1 MFDLNLQVRLKQAQ
15 NALREGRLDEAFA
28 IANEKAI
35 REHRGGQILLE
46 SLVQPHLERAACH
59 LTEGRLRE
67 AHLDVERSIA
77 AGGHRPQATALRKKI
92 QEAQDLEELEV

>member
-28 IANEKAI
+28 LANEKAI

-46 SLVQPHLERAACH
+46 SLVQPHQERAAS
-59 LTEGRLRE
+59 LPSETRR
-67 AHLDVERSIA
+67 AAPARASTSVEESLIA
-77 AGGHRPQATALRKKI
+77 QSASGWATA
-92 QEAQDLEELEV
+92 